1 MCQKDFEKIAALLK
15 DAVNFHGGIVVAT
28 REEIVEYL
36 QQEVGIEVPDSA
48 IEHFPLCVR
57 RCGVGIT
64 PHKSFKDGSVVVF
77 LFAPTR
83 WVLRNPLASRLARSL
98 GKLQASG
105 TLLLAEFPRRQPH
118 VPDADRSPLSD
129 NMHTCH
135 L

>member
-64 PHKSFKDGSVVVF
+64 PHKSFKDGSVVV
-77 LFAPTR
+77 LWDTEKYPDSENVPTK
-83 WVLRNPLASRLARSL
+83 
-98 GKLQASG
+98 GKLHITHGYS
-105 TLLLAEFPRRQPH
+105 
-118 VPDADRSPLSD
+118 SP
-129 NMHTCH
+129 
-135 L
+135 